1 MTVASTTSTVWV
13 SDGSDGLGRRVLQR
27 LNRAPEM
34 IEGLIGD
41 SEVIVWLAS
50 ADADARAR
58 RRQSATDG
66 VTSAL
71 AEAERARHL
80 VLVSSAMVYG
90 AWANNPVPITEEAV
104 LRPDVEFVYARQ
116 LGAVE
121 QLADEWRLAVPG
133 RTVTVLRPVVGMAA
147 DSTVGLAAALAAGM
161 GQRVGEDDPPAQFLH
176 LDDLA
181 SAVVLSAEQRL
192 DGVYNVAPDGWVAGE
207 RVRALAGAVPRL
219 KLPDRM
225 TEVIGN
231 LRWRFQRGPIPP
243 GLRSYTRWPW
253 LVANDRLKAEGW
265 APTVTNEQ
273 AYVEGTEAKWWTM
286 VSPKRR
292 QEIALGGLSGD
303 HAPWRV
309 GIRHPH
315 DPMAVAFVLKGAGP
329 LAVATSASYERGA
342 HIVDPRTGHPIT
354 ELASATV
361 VGPDLA
367 DADAY
372 ATVLYVMGIDG
383 LCWLHQQPGYSGCV
397 ITRDGQLIATE
408 AFNVYRAS

>member
-1 MTVASTTSTVWV
+1 MTVASTTNLTTNLTTSTVWV

-27 LNRAPEM
+27 LNRSDDL

-41 SEVIVWLAS
+41 SAVIVWLAS

-58 RRQSATDG
+58 RRQSATEG
-66 VTSAL
+66 VSAAL
-71 AEAERARHL
+71 EEAVSARHL

-121 QLADEWRLAVPG
+121 QLVDEWRLASPG
-133 RTVTVLRPVVGMAA
+133 RTVTVLRPAVAMAA
-147 DSTVGLAAALAAGM
+147 DSSVGLAAALAAGM

-181 SAVVLSAEQRL
+181 SAVVLAAEHRL
-192 DGVYNVAPDGWVAGE
+192 DGVYNVAPDGWVEGE

-219 KLPDRM
+219 KLPDRV
-225 TEVIGN
+225 TEVISN
-231 LRWRFQRGPIPP
+231 LRWRFERGPIPP
-243 GLRSYTRWPW
+243 GLRSYTRWSW

-265 APTVTNEQ
+265 TPTVTNEQ

-292 QEIALGGLSGD
+292 QEIALTGLVALLLAIGVGV
-303 HAPWRV
+303 WRGV
-309 GIRHPH
+309 
-315 DPMAVAFVLKGAGP
+315 
-329 LAVATSASYERGA
+329 RGA
-342 HIVDPRTGHPIT
+342 QR
-354 ELASATV
+354 
-361 VGPDLA
+361 
-367 DADAY
+367 
-372 ATVLYVMGIDG
+372 
-383 LCWLHQQPGYSGCV
+383 
-397 ITRDGQLIATE
+397 R
-408 AFNVYRAS
+408 RAVR

>member
-1 MTVASTTSTVWV
+1 MTVASTTTPSTTTTVWV
-13 SDGSDGLGRRVLQR
+13 SDGSDGLGRRVLQL
-27 LNRAPEM
+27 LNRSADL
-34 IEGLIGD
+34 IEGLIDD
-41 SEVIVWLAS
+41 SNVVVWLAS

-58 RRQSATDG
+58 RRQSATEG

-71 AEAERARHL
+71 WQAEHARHL

-147 DSTVGLAAALAAGM
+147 GSTVGLAAALASGM
-161 GQRVGEDDPPAQFLH
+161 GQRFGEDDPPAQFLH

-181 SAVVLSAEQRL
+181 AAVVLAAEHRL
-192 DGVYNVAPDGWVAGE
+192 DGVYNVAPDGWVPGE

-219 KLPDRM
+219 KLPDRV

-231 LRWRFQRGPIPP
+231 MRWRFQRGPIPP

-265 APTVTNEQ
+265 NPTVTNEQ
-273 AYVEGTEAKWWTM
+273 AYVEGTEGKWWTM
-286 VSPKRR
+286 VTPKRR
-292 QEIALGGLSGD
+292 QEIALGGLG
-303 HAPWRV
+303 AV
-309 GIRHPH
+309 LV
-315 DPMAVAFVLKGAGP
+315 AVAIGVW
-329 LAVATSASYERGA
+329 RG
-342 HIVDPRTGHPIT
+342 
-354 ELASATV
+354 V
-361 VGPDLA
+361 VGA
-367 DADAY
+367 
-372 ATVLYVMGIDG
+372 
-383 LCWLHQQPGYSGCV
+383 
-397 ITRDGQLIATE
+397 RRR
-408 AFNVYRAS
+408 RANR